1 MFLEENNE
9 IFAVYSYIILFV
21 VVVVFADLS
30 FPQIITEGV
39 REKEMLFVDSDA

>member
-9 IFAVYSYIILFV
+9 IFAVYSYIILF